1 VDDAK
6 VESLTYLVQ
15 HLVNKKGK
23 LSLGFYVTLSENLI
37 SAKLEQLEEV
47 MPMIRGLQDE
57 LTRDNPDHF
66 CTSRV
71 LVLHATAAALLEKA
85 RKDRSDQLEALVKTV
100 AQGMK
105 RNELRVLDSLSRHGN
120 MLLADLIRSTDLP
133 NTITEAIV
141 SESQAEGHI
150 SLSTDG
156 YYKITNTGRKRRTEL
171 KKQFPSLD
179 WNSSEA
185 KTLMAVLKIFG
196 RTGNIPKTSDLT
208 GALGMSKWEVNQGGY
223 WLNLRGM
230 VVTTIINP
238 EHQEHSFEPTQM
250 GLTCAHIL

>member
-37 SAKLEQLEEV
+37 FAKLEQLEEV

-141 SESQAEGHI
+141 SESQAECHI

-156 YYKITNTGRKRRTEL
+156 YY
-171 KKQFPSLD
+171 
-179 WNSSEA
+179 